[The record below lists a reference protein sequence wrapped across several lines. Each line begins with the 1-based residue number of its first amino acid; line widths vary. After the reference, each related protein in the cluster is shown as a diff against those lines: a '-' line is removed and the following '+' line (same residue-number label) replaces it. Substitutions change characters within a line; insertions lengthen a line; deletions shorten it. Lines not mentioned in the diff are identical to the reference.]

1 MTPGREVLNDDA
13 LDTYIYIYVYRVG
26 RVDDGKKLSLSLQFL
41 ARRLNT
47 AGPCN

>member
-13 LDTYIYIYVYRVG
+13 LDIYIYRVG
-26 RVDDGKKLSLSLQFL
+26 ADDGKKLSLSLQFL